1 MASSAELKTTLCR
14 LSYARDLFTPRAV
27 NDDSPDKKQFGCTL
41 IWPKSDKA
49 GRAALEALALETIK
63 AEWGDKGVKW
73 LQDKM
78 IKTPFFDGAGPDARY
93 KTGDRAGEL
102 NAGMGPDV
110 WFIRV
115 SAQTNRPPAVIWKNP
130 NKQEK
135 EEFPDGVYSGCYG
148 KAVINAFTTDHPKGG
163 KRLSFGIAMFQKL
176 QEGELLGGAS
186 GGNVDPAKYYET
198 IADDG
203 PAPASTTSGAGASG
217 LFGE

>member
-1 MASSAELKTTLCR
+1 MASSVELKTTLCR

-27 NDDSPDKKQFGCTL
+27 NSSQPDKKQFGCTL
-41 IWPKSDKA
+41 IWPKSDKV

-63 AEWGDKGVKW
+63 AEWGEKGIKW

-78 IKTPFFDGAGPDARY
+78 IKTPFFDGVGPEARY

-102 NAGMGPDV
+102 NPGMGPDV

-115 SAQTNRPPAVIWKNP
+115 SAQANRPPRVCWKDVD
-130 NKQEK
+130 KQEK
-135 EEFPDGVYSGCYG
+135 EAYPDGVYSGCFG
-148 KAVINAFTTDHPKGG
+148 KAVLNAFTTNHDQGG

-176 QEGELLGGAS
+176 KEGELLGIS
-186 GGNVDPAKYYET
+186 GGKPIEPGSYYET

-203 PAPASTTSGAGASG
+203 PAPASTTSGAGAGG
-217 LFGE
+217 LFE